1 MRLEDTPLAGLGSFT
16 DTPGGFRVDAFHL
29 DERWPYIFANPRML
43 LRVDERG
50 PDYAQIDP
58 PSGAVLF
65 RRERFQDYPSLLVWI
80 SVDGGEPFCCFGR
93 PGPEP
98 EQFCCEYSPEEALYT
113 VVRDGV
119 RVETGL
125 FVPEG
130 ESAIVMTVRLAV
142 AGDRPRQ
149 VRIVPVMRPHFA
161 AAALDPWDVPSLYQ
175 SIRQVSREPLTFEM
189 ELRSPAGIPEERQK
203 AWALCDLASPDA
215 VELDYAAFI
224 GRGSF
229 ERADFVLGGAGGHRD
244 SVNGRQG
251 VIALSK
257 RLTLQAGA
265 PLRFTFAVG
274 QAPAEELARYLNP
287 EERQQ
292 KQRLTR
298 EKWAGFLNMRAIST
312 RNPAFDRYVN
322 EYLPLQLGWVRLLD
336 RGWPTGM
343 RGTRDCAQD
352 TTALIPLEAAAVR
365 KTLLEILGIQR
376 SDGWFPRQYSTTGR
390 AGKHDLRE
398 YVDGGVWV
406 WELLHDYLCW
416 TKDYDL
422 LSECAPWLDSDEE
435 DLVIEHALA
444 ICDYYLNPENLGE
457 HGLCLIRGGDWND
470 SINRAG
476 LEGRGESVMVSCQA
490 LLMLRQ
496 ASHLFGFLQRER
508 PGLDVPDDLPEELS
522 RLGEELKAAIL
533 RFALNGEGYLNGV
546 YTDDAEWV
554 FSPEDPDGA
563 ARVNVPVNAF
573 GIISGAL
580 QGEHLQ
586 TALGRLKALKQQDG
600 WPLFFPPIGDPP
612 IRKLGRIGQGDLSP
626 GLGENGAM
634 YNHGCHGFFARAAAA
649 AGDGGLACEI
659 LRYMLPY
666 DQRCHPVERAKT
678 APYGV
683 VNHWKTAPGE
693 EGRGGAV
700 FLSGSISTALRG
712 AYGGLFGITGCP
724 EGLAIDPA
732 LPPEWPS
739 AKVRFRYLGAEV
751 EVTFE
756 QTSEGPA
763 TVLVNGQEAAV
774 WLPDPVLGRVRAVIP
789 DACFAGGGTVSINY
803 VTADASGA

>member
-1 MRLEDTPLAGLGSFT
+1 M
-16 DTPGGFRVDAFHL
+16 
-29 DERWPYIFANPRML
+29 
-43 LRVDERG
+43 
-50 PDYAQIDP
+50 
-58 PSGAVLF
+58 
-65 RRERFQDYPSLLVWI
+65 
-80 SVDGGEPFCCFGR
+80 
-93 PGPEP
+93 
-98 EQFCCEYSPEEALYT
+98 
-113 VVRDGV
+113 
-119 RVETGL
+119 
-125 FVPEG
+125 
-130 ESAIVMTVRLAV
+130 
-142 AGDRPRQ
+142 
-149 VRIVPVMRPHFA
+149 
-161 AAALDPWDVPSLYQ
+161 PSLYQ
-175 SIRQVSREPLTFEM
+175 SIQQVSREPLTFEM

-203 AWALCDLASPDA
+203 AWALCDLASPDG
-215 VELDYAAFI
+215 VELDYAAFVR
-224 GRGSF
+224 RGNF
-229 ERADFVLGGAGGHRD
+229 ERADFVLGGAGGHRE

-251 VIALSK
+251 IIALSK
-257 RLTLQAGA
+257 RLTVEAGA
-265 PLRFTFAVG
+265 PRCFTFAVG
-274 QAPAEELARYLNP
+274 QTPAEELARYLNP
-287 EERQQ
+287 EKRQQ

-298 EKWAGFLNMRAIST
+298 EKWAGFLNTRAIST
-312 RNPAFDRYVN
+312 SDPAFDRYVN

-352 TTALIPLEAAAVR
+352 TTALIPLDAAAVR
-365 KTLLEILGIQR
+365 NTLVELFSIQR

-422 LSECAPWLDSDEE
+422 LSERAPWLDSDEE

-476 LEGRGESVMVSCQA
+476 PAGRGESVMMSCQA

-563 ARVNVPVNAF
+563 ARVNMPVNAF

-586 TALGRLKALKQQDG
+586 TALERLKALKQQDG
-600 WPLFFPPIGDPP
+600 WPLFFPPIQ
-612 IRKLGRIGQGDLSP
+612 KLGRIGQGDLSP

-649 AGDGGLACEI
+649 AGEGSLACEI

-666 DQRCHPVERAKT
+666 DPALPSGGACEDGAVRRGQPLEDSA
-678 APYGV
+678 
-683 VNHWKTAPGE
+683 
-693 EGRGGAV
+693 GRGG
-700 FLSGSISTALRG
+700 TWRRG
-712 AYGGLFGITGCP
+712 VPVGEHLDRAAQSVRRAFRHHGLPGG
-724 EGLAIDPA
+724 
-732 LPPEWPS
+732 
-739 AKVRFRYLGAEV
+739 
-751 EVTFE
+751 
-756 QTSEGPA
+756 
-763 TVLVNGQEAAV
+763 
-774 WLPDPVLGRVRAVIP
+774 
-789 DACFAGGGTVSINY
+789 AG
-803 VTADASGA
+803 D